1 MWITISSD
9 HNPDSRLR
17 PSATAVHNDGMNS
30 KTKRKHTNGFNED
43 RLMLISWAAPVLS
56 QLVMLVIMIAQRQ
69 WLYVAMLAPG
79 LISSAL
85 SLVSMALRSNQKQ
98 QHDEPV
104 STTYAKV
111 VETARQN
118 SHSPFAAMPH
128 VCFERFYA
136 LDEDALPWRTITRTW
151 LSSTS
156 SCPIGVTEHGL
167 FRTDLQ
173 RSGPH
178 AMVAGTTVREIGIAH
193 QLVLVARHAIQ
204 PDDLHFVFLDF
215 KGGSTFNAL
224 EHLPTPLAMSAIL
237 ICSTR
242 FAR

>member
-1 MWITISSD
+1 
-9 HNPDSRLR
+9 
-17 PSATAVHNDGMNS
+17 
-30 KTKRKHTNGFNED
+30 
-43 RLMLISWAAPVLS
+43 
-56 QLVMLVIMIAQRQ
+56 MIAQRQ

-178 AMVAGTTVREIGIAH
+178 AMVAGTTGSGKSELLISWCLSLAM
-193 QLVLVARHAIQ
+193 QYS

-224 EHLPTPLAMSAIL
+224 EHLPHTVGNVCDLDLFHAIRAL
-237 ICSTR
+237 N
-242 FAR
+242 AH

>member
-85 SLVSMALRSNQKQ
+85 SLASMALRSNQKQ

-111 VETARQN
+111 VETGKAKQ
-118 SHSPFAAMPH
+118 PFAVRRNAPY
-128 VCFERFYA
+128 V
-136 LDEDALPWRTITRTW
+136 
-151 LSSTS
+151 
-156 SCPIGVTEHGL
+156 
-167 FRTDLQ
+167 FRAVL
-173 RSGPH
+173 RSGRGRAALAHHHTNMAFLHIILPYRSH
-178 AMVAGTTVREIGIAH
+178 GAWLVSHGSATIRTACHGSRHHGFGKIGIAH

-204 PDDLHFVFLDF
+204 P
-215 KGGSTFNAL
+215 
-224 EHLPTPLAMSAIL
+224 
-237 ICSTR
+237 
-242 FAR
+242 

>member
-1 MWITISSD
+1 
-9 HNPDSRLR
+9 
-17 PSATAVHNDGMNS
+17 
-30 KTKRKHTNGFNED
+30 
-43 RLMLISWAAPVLS
+43 MLISWAAPVLS

-85 SLVSMALRSNQKQ
+85 SLASMALRSNQKQ

-128 VCFERFYA
+128 MCFERFYA

-178 AMVAGTTVREIGIAH
+178 AW
-193 QLVLVARHAIQ
+193 
-204 PDDLHFVFLDF
+204 
-215 KGGSTFNAL
+215 
-224 EHLPTPLAMSAIL
+224 
-237 ICSTR
+237 
-242 FAR
+242 

>member
-85 SLVSMALRSNQKQ
+85 SLASMALRSNQKQ

-111 VETARQN
+111 VETGKAKQ
-118 SHSPFAAMPH
+118 PFAVQAAMPH
-128 VCFERFYA
+128 MCFERFYA

-173 RSGPH
+173 RSGRMPW
-178 AMVAGTTVREIGIAH
+178 
-193 QLVLVARHAIQ
+193 
-204 PDDLHFVFLDF
+204 
-215 KGGSTFNAL
+215 
-224 EHLPTPLAMSAIL
+224 
-237 ICSTR
+237 
-242 FAR
+242 

>member
-43 RLMLISWAAPVLS
+43 RLMLINWAAPVLS

-85 SLVSMALRSNQKQ
+85 SLASMALRSNQKQ

-118 SHSPFAAMPH
+118 SHSPFA
-128 VCFERFYA
+128 
-136 LDEDALPWRTITRTW
+136 ALPWRTITRTW

-178 AMVAGTTVREIGIAH
+178 AMVAGTTGSGKSELLISWCLSLAM
-193 QLVLVARHAIQ
+193 QYS

-224 EHLPTPLAMSAIL
+224 EHLPHTVGIGAS
-237 ICSTR
+237 
-242 FAR
+242 

>member
-9 HNPDSRLR
+9 HNTDSRLR

-85 SLVSMALRSNQKQ
+85 SLASMALRSNQKQ

-111 VETARQN
+111 VETQGKTAIRR
-118 SHSPFAAMPH
+118 SPQCPIC
-128 VCFERFYA
+128 VSSGST
-136 LDEDALPWRTITRTW
+136 LWTRTRC
-151 LSSTS
+151 LGAPSH
-156 SCPIGVTEHGL
+156 EHG
-167 FRTDLQ
+167 FP
-173 RSGPH
+173 PH
-178 AMVAGTTVREIGIAH
+178 H
-193 QLVLVARHAIQ
+193 
-204 PDDLHFVFLDF
+204 P
-215 KGGSTFNAL
+215 AL
-224 EHLPTPLAMSAIL
+224 
-237 ICSTR
+237 
-242 FAR
+242 